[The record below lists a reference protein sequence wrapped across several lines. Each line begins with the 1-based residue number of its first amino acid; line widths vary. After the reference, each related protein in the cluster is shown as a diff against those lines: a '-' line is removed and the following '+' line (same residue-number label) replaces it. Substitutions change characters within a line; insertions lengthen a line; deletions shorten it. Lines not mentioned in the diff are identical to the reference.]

1 MTDDSQAHRGARKPA
16 LAFIFVTALMD
27 VLSLGIIIPVLPNLL
42 KAFAGGDT
50 AAAAIWVGLFG
61 STWAL
66 MQFFFSPILGMI
78 SDRFGRRPVIL
89 ISIFGLG
96 MD

>member
-1 MTDDSQAHRGARKPA
+1 MTDDSQAHRGSRRPA

-42 KAFAGGDT
+42 KAFSGGDT
-50 AAAAIWVGLFG
+50 AAAAVWVGLFG

-66 MQFFFSPILGMI
+66 MQFFF
-78 SDRFGRRPVIL
+78 
-89 ISIFGLG
+89 
-96 MD
+96 